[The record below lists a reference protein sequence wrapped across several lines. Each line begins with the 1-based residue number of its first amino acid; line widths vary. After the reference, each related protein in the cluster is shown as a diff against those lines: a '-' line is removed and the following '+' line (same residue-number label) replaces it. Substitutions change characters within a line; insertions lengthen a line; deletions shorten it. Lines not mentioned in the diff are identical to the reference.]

1 MHADMHAKNC
11 AQHLLLPPGANGAR
25 ASPVNSLRLIEA
37 IRSAR
42 VTFCLPFS
50 F

>member
-1 MHADMHAKNC
+1 MRAKNC
-11 AQHLLLPPGANGAR
+11 AQHLLLPPGASGAR
-25 ASPVNSLRLIEA
+25 ASPVGRLRRIEA

-42 VTFCLPFS
+42 VTFCFPFS